1 MAALSKFYNWVLAV
15 LVIIAL
21 TLAVFWQ
28 VSKNEVKDLTA
39 DIVELKNE
47 AVRVKNE
54 NASALEKLKGEH
66 NRTIADA
73 EIERSRMESLFKGQ
87 IYELENQ
94 LRTDAAIADG
104 LRKQVS
110 DLNSRISTLSRP
122 VLESYAI
129 AGSDGLAECSAFTVE
144 VENLARRYYAERE
157 FYRTNWPVTQ
167 VPNIKIIDTETGAVA
182 TPGIAVK
189 IKASIEDFEPATP

>member
-1 MAALSKFYNWVLAV
+1 MAALSKFYNWVLAA
-15 LVIIAL
+15 LVILSL

-28 VSKNEVKDLTA
+28 ASKNEVKDLTA
-39 DIVELKNE
+39 DIVKLQHE
-47 AVRVKNE
+47 AVLVKKE

-66 NRTIADA
+66 NRAIADA
-73 EIERSRMESLFKGQ
+73 EIERSRIESLLKGQ

-94 LRTDAAIADG
+94 HRADLALADG

-144 VENLARRYYAERE
+144 VETSLDDIMLKENSSG
-157 FYRTNWPVTQ
+157 Q
-167 VPNIKIIDTETGAVA
+167 
-182 TPGIAVK
+182 
-189 IKASIEDFEPATP
+189 ASP

>member
-1 MAALSKFYNWVLAV
+1 MAILSKFYNWVLAG
-15 LVIIAL
+15 LVILSL

-28 VSKNEVKDLTA
+28 VSKNESKDLTA
-39 DIVELKNE
+39 QIVQLK
-47 AVRVKNE
+47 ADAIKVKQDNV
-54 NASALEKLKGEH
+54 STLEKLKGEH
-66 NRTIADA
+66 NRAIADA
-73 EIERSRMESLFKGQ
+73 EIERARNEAQLKGQ
-87 IYELENQ
+87 IHELETQYRSN
-94 LRTDAAIADG
+94 LIIADG

-110 DLNSRISTLSRP
+110 DLNNRISSLSRP
-122 VLESYAI
+122 VLESYAT
-129 AGSDGLAECSAFTVE
+129 AGSNGLAECSAFTVE

-189 IKASIEDFEPATP
+189 IKASIEDFEPVTP

>member
-66 NRTIADA
+66 NRAIADA

-157 FYRTNWPVTQ
+157 FFRINQPVNLP
-167 VPNIKIIDTETGAVA
+167 PNIKVIDLETGAVA
-182 TPGIAVK
+182 TKGVAVK
-189 IKASIEDFEPATP
+189 VKASIDDFESVTP

>member
-1 MAALSKFYNWVLAV
+1 MAALSKFYNWVLAA
-15 LVIIAL
+15 LVILSL

-28 VSKNEVKDLTA
+28 ASKNEVKDLTA
-39 DIVELKNE
+39 DIVKLQHE
-47 AVRVKNE
+47 AVLVKQE
-54 NASALEKLKGEH
+54 NTSALEKLKGEH
-66 NRTIADA
+66 NRVIADA
-73 EIERSRMESLFKGQ
+73 EIERSRIESLLKGQ

-94 LRTDAAIADG
+94 HRADLALADG

-157 FYRTNWPVTQ
+157 FFRTSQPVNLP
-167 VPNIKIIDTETGAVA
+167 PNIKVIDLETGAVA
-182 TPGIAVK
+182 TKGVAVK
-189 IKASIEDFEPATP
+189 IKASIDDFESVTP

>member
-1 MAALSKFYNWVLAV
+1 MVALSKFYNWVLAA
-15 LVIIAL
+15 LVILSL

-28 VSKNEVKDLTA
+28 ASKNEVKDLTA
-39 DIVELKNE
+39 NIVKLQHE
-47 AVRVKNE
+47 AVLVKKE

-66 NRTIADA
+66 NRAIADA
-73 EIERSRMESLFKGQ
+73 EIERSRIESLLKGQ

-94 LRTDAAIADG
+94 HRADLALADG

-110 DLNSRISTLSRP
+110 DLNNRISTLSRP

-157 FYRTNWPVTQ
+157 FFRTSQPINLP
-167 VPNIKIIDTETGAVA
+167 PNIKVIDLETGAVA
-182 TPGIAVK
+182 TKGVAVK
-189 IKASIEDFEPATP
+189 IKASIDDFESVTP

>member
-1 MAALSKFYNWVLAV
+1 MAALSKFYNWVLAA
-15 LVIIAL
+15 LVILSL

-28 VSKNEVKDLTA
+28 ASKNEVKDLTT
-39 DIVELKNE
+39 DIVKLQHE
-47 AVRVKNE
+47 AVLVKKE
-54 NASALEKLKGEH
+54 NTSALEKLKDEH
-66 NRTIADA
+66 NRAIADA
-73 EIERSRMESLFKGQ
+73 EIERSRIESLLKGQ

-94 LRTDAAIADG
+94 HRADLALADG

-110 DLNSRISTLSRP
+110 DLNNRISTLSRP

-157 FYRTNWPVTQ
+157 FFRTSQPVNLP
-167 VPNIKIIDTETGAVA
+167 PNIKVIDLETGAVA
-182 TPGIAVK
+182 TKGVAVK
-189 IKASIEDFEPATP
+189 IKASIDDFESVTP

>member
-1 MAALSKFYNWVLAV
+1 MAALSKFYNWVLAA
-15 LVIIAL
+15 LVILSL

-28 VSKNEVKDLTA
+28 ASKNEVKDLTA
-39 DIVELKNE
+39 DIVKLQHE
-47 AVRVKNE
+47 AVLVKQE
-54 NASALEKLKGEH
+54 NTSALEKLKGEH
-66 NRTIADA
+66 NRAIADA
-73 EIERSRMESLFKGQ
+73 EIERGRIESLLKGQ

-94 LRTDAAIADG
+94 HRADLALADG

-157 FYRTNWPVTQ
+157 FFRTSQPVNLP
-167 VPNIKIIDTETGAVA
+167 PNIKVIDLETGAVA
-182 TPGIAVK
+182 TKGVAVK
-189 IKASIEDFEPATP
+189 VKASIDDFESVTP

>member
-1 MAALSKFYNWVLAV
+1 MTALSKFYNWVLAA
-15 LVIIAL
+15 LVILSL

-28 VSKNEVKDLTA
+28 ASKNEVKDLTA
-39 DIVELKNE
+39 DIVKLQHE
-47 AVRVKNE
+47 AVLVKQE
-54 NASALEKLKGEH
+54 NTSALEKLKGEH
-66 NRTIADA
+66 NQAIADA
-73 EIERSRMESLFKGQ
+73 EIERGRIESLLKGQ

-94 LRTDAAIADG
+94 HRADLALADG

-110 DLNSRISTLSRP
+110 DLNNRISTLSRP

-157 FYRTNWPVTQ
+157 FFRTSQPVNLP
-167 VPNIKIIDTETGAVA
+167 PNIKVIDLETGAVA
-182 TPGIAVK
+182 TKGVAVK
-189 IKASIEDFEPATP
+189 IKASIDDFESVTP

>member
-66 NRTIADA
+66 NRAIADA
-73 EIERSRMESLFKGQ
+73 EIERSRMESLFK
-87 IYELENQ
+87 
-94 LRTDAAIADG
+94 AH
-104 LRKQVS
+104 
-110 DLNSRISTLSRP
+110 LS
-122 VLESYAI
+122 
-129 AGSDGLAECSAFTVE
+129 
-144 VENLARRYYAERE
+144 
-157 FYRTNWPVTQ
+157 
-167 VPNIKIIDTETGAVA
+167 
-182 TPGIAVK
+182 
-189 IKASIEDFEPATP
+189 